1 MEKLLRRALA
11 PSTFNTYQTGIK
23 RYYDFCSTHHRKPL
37 PGTTRTL
44 ALFVTDL
51 SLTLQPRTI
60 QVYIS
65 AVSYLHHVNGLE
77 SPTTNN
83 PVIKLLVQG
92 VERSMPAAHLKP
104 KRQPITNNI
113 LGQMLSQLDRDHRTA
128 HDRLMLKAAITLGF
142 FGLLRVSEFT
152 VANQH
157 GFNPEQH
164 LTMEDITMHKDSM
177 VVTIKRSKTDQKG
190 EGCQIHIG
198 QTHTKCCPHLAM
210 QRYLGQVTQS
220 ARKPLFRFQSGT
232 ALTARALR
240 LVLHHLIRKCGY
252 STKLYNTHSLRIGA
266 ATAAARSGL
275 PPEAIK
281 ILGRWR
287 SEAYK
292 VYTRHPLTQPSNSA
306 VIASAQ

>member
-1 MEKLLRRALA
+1 M
-11 PSTFNTYQTGIK
+11 
-23 RYYDFCSTHHRKPL
+23 
-37 PGTTRTL
+37 
-44 ALFVTDL
+44 
-51 SLTLQPRTI
+51 
-60 QVYIS
+60 YIS

-113 LGQMLSQLDRDHRTA
+113 LGQMLSQLDRTA

-142 FGLLRVSEFT
+142 FSLLRVSKFT
-152 VANQH
+152 VENQH

-164 LTMEDITMHKDSM
+164 LTMEDIT

-266 ATAAARSGL
+266 ATAAARSSL
-275 PPEAIK
+275 PPEAIN
-281 ILGRWR
+281 WR

-292 VYTRHPLTQPSNSA
+292 VYTRHPLTQPSNNS
-306 VIASAQ
+306 VVASAQ